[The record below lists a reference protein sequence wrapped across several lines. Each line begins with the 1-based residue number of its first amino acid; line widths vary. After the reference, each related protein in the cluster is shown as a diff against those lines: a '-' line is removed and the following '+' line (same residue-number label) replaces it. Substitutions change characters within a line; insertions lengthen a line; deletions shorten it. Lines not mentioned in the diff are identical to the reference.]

1 MILESQPEDSALL
14 SRIMGTLHTL
24 KSSSGLIGF
33 DATEAARKALSCV
46 YRTGQRFGVGLCAEH
61 VERAKAPKGWK
72 LIDRLSPATPQAAA
86 PTPSRPRVHG
96 APGSATNPGR
106 PVWVPT
112 RENDIDQVSEL
123 KTASSPLLRRAF
135 RGDMAGEGEIEG
147 QQRLRV

>member
-1 MILESQPEDSALL
+1 VTSCARPSCTEPAAGILLL
-14 SRIMGTLHTL
+14 HRA
-24 KSSSGLIGF
+24 
-33 DATEAARKALSCV
+33 DCV
-46 YRTGQRFGVGLCAEH
+46 AELLPLDDPTGQRFGVGLCADH
-61 VERAKAPKGWK
+61 VARAKAPKGWK
-72 LIDRLSPATPQAAA
+72 LIDRLSSATTQAAA

-112 RENDIDQVSEL
+112 REHDIDEVSEL

-147 QQRLRV
+147 QQRLLV